1 MTDVTSG
8 TSMDSQILGGG
19 IEPIHTPSPDV
30 QKLKYFREHPSI
42 EDIDTPSDIVT
53 PETRK
58 KKKGVTFTNNLIK
71 RDEENTKTSNE
82 DDKISMVSKQSK
94 SRSTTSHALS
104 RMSSHMG
111 GVTKMGMD
119 ELDKKQFSKVLQ
131 LIQQGKI
138 SKANDKIN

>member
-82 DDKISMVSKQSK
+82 DDKISMVSK
-94 SRSTTSHALS
+94 
-104 RMSSHMG
+104 
-111 GVTKMGMD
+111 
-119 ELDKKQFSKVLQ
+119 
-131 LIQQGKI
+131 
-138 SKANDKIN
+138 